1 MTSYF
6 GSRNV
11 VSGIYPSRAGNV
23 AIKDRLLQLQYVT
36 QKLLVDLNLP
46 PLYIPIKRMV
56 EVARKGRCY
65 SPTFDLIETCT
76 VHPDSTAGAVTD
88 KTHVMP
94 A

>member
-1 MTSYF
+1 MTSYS

-11 VSGIYPSRAGNV
+11 VSEIYPSRAGNV

-46 PLYIPIKRMV
+46 PPHIPIKRTV
-56 EVARKGRCY
+56 EVVRKGRCY
-65 SPTFDLIETCT
+65 LPTFDLIETCT
-76 VHPDSTAGAVTD
+76 VHPDSSAGAVTD
-88 KTHVMP
+88 NTNVMP